1 MHNNGIYM
9 HMRTT
14 INIDDEILSK
24 ASELTGIKEKTA
36 LVKMG
41 LEYLIARESA
51 KRLAKLGGTAKDLRP
66 IPRRRSAI

>member
-14 INIDDEILSK
+14 INIDDEILSR

-66 IPRRRSAI
+66 IPRRRSTI